1 MVEVTGGMEEKMS
14 PEEAGKLAEQ
24 ILKGER
30 PAEQGYS
37 RLEEMYHKYGSKEML
52 SDICSH
58 FIKNG
63 STDRESFFWYQRGV
77 QAELKITKLYE
88 YFMRAVP
95 EDKQSPSQKKPAPVF
110 SDGKYAE
117 QHPEGMSL
125 REYCPGSRHRTRIF
139 TAL

>member
-1 MVEVTGGMEEKMS
+1 MEEKMS

-88 YFMRAVP
+88 YFMRAVRRIT
-95 EDKQSPSQKKPAPVF
+95 QIPSRKTC
-110 SDGKYAE
+110 S
-117 QHPEGMSL
+117 
-125 REYCPGSRHRTRIF
+125 CIF
-139 TAL
+139 RWKIR